1 MANMGLDILL
11 HCLQR
16 NQRGVA
22 NRAHWSLRW
31 NLASIV
37 DRARQVYD
45 QYLKELVVRVKE
57 GIAEDTA
64 IELPNEEVERL
75 IDAHVPAS
83 WRSLSP
89 SEADAQ
95 WLREVQRKEK
105 ET

>member
-1 MANMGLDILL
+1 MSTALAAKSARRGKPRALVFEMEPRQHRRQSASGLRPVLEGAGDEAK
-11 HCLQR
+11 
-16 NQRGVA
+16 V
-22 NRAHWSLRW
+22 
-31 NLASIV
+31 
-37 DRARQVYD
+37 
-45 QYLKELVVRVKE
+45 

>member
-1 MANMGLDILL
+1 MGLDILL

-45 QYLKELVVRVKE
+45 QYLKELVMRRRW
-57 GIAEDTA
+57 G
-64 IELPNEEVERL
+64 
-75 IDAHVPAS
+75 
-83 WRSLSP
+83 
-89 SEADAQ
+89 
-95 WLREVQRKEK
+95 
-105 ET
+105 